1 MPADASIFGLIQQ
14 PKAPNPLADMAQAMQ
29 IQHAMGANAVND
41 YTLRKAARDDADTN
55 TLATLY
61 KGAVKPDG
69 TVDRAALLTGAAQ
82 QGLGARIP
90 TIQKGFVEADEAQAK
105 LDQTKL
111 ATIKQRT
118 ELTGQAAG
126 WLRQNPTP
134 ENAVAFFNHLTQN
147 GIMPPEMAAQH
158 IAEVKA
164 NPASVAQ
171 IADIAY
177 RTALGT
183 KEQLAKIETRNTG
196 GTTDTLQIDPV
207 SGKVG
212 VANTVQNTA
221 TPGDVLAHTDRVATR
236 QQAERH
242 FNQTTEDGKT
252 QILQTDN
259 GPILV
264 NKATGTS
271 KPVTTPDGQQVRT
284 PPKALT
290 DAQAKA
296 NLFGTRM
303 KEADRILGELEG
315 KYSPGG
321 VNTKMAAGEL
331 PLIGGVAGYAGN
343 LMLSDAGQSAEQAQ
357 RDFIN
362 AVLRR
367 ESGATIMP
375 SEFSNAQKQYFPQQ
389 GDSKQLLAQKRAN
402 RALAIKGLE
411 AEVPQGFRTSPTL
424 TNAVAGAD
432 IDALLNKY
440 K

>member
-1 MPADASIFGLIQQ
+1 MPADASIFGLVQQ
-14 PKAPNPLADMAQAMQ
+14 PKARNPLEDMAQVMQ

-41 YTLRKAARDDADTN
+41 YTLRKAAREDADTN
-55 TLATLY
+55 ALSGVYKNAVGADGKIDRAKARTLA
-61 KGAVKPDG
+61 
-69 TVDRAALLTGAAQ
+69 AQ
-82 QGLGARIP
+82 NGLGARIP
-90 TIQKGFVEADEAQAK
+90 GMDKAFAETDEAEAK
-105 LDQTKL
+105 LQTQKL
-111 ATIKQRT
+111 AAVKQRT

-126 WLRQNPTP
+126 WLRANPTP
-134 ENAVAFFNHLTQN
+134 ENANRFFDHLVQN
-147 GIMPPEMAAQH
+147 GIIAPEQAAQG
-158 IAEVKA
+158 KA
-164 NPASVAQ
+164 MVASGASVQ
-171 IADIAY
+171 ELADLSY

-183 KEQLAKIETRNTG
+183 KEQLAKYETRNTG
-196 GTTDTLQIDPV
+196 GTTDTLRIDPV
-207 SGKVG
+207 SGANG
-212 VANTVQNTA
+212 VVSSVQNTA
-221 TPGDVLAHTDRVATR
+221 SPADVLAHQDRVATR

-242 FNQTTEDGKT
+242 FNQAVEDGKT

-264 NKATGTS
+264 NKANGTS

-303 KEADRILGELEG
+303 KEADRILGDLEG
-315 KYSPGG
+315 KYSPGA

-331 PLIGGVAGYAGN
+331 PLVGGVAGYVGN
-343 LMLSDAGQSAEQAQ
+343 KLLSDDGQSAEQAQ

-367 ESGATIMP
+367 ESGATIQP
-375 SEFSNAQKQYFPQQ
+375 SEFANAQKQYFPQQ
-389 GDSKQLLAQKRAN
+389 GDSKQVLAQKRAN

-424 TNAVAGAD
+424 TSAVAGAD
-432 IDALLNKY
+432 IDALLSKY